1 MKGDFC
7 LWMGSA
13 VSGGGGGVSAVP
25 LGQLNLFLFDEMDQ
39 LRQSVPLEPRAL
51 AHLAGEESSPLLPIG
66 VDLTVSPIPAQTE
79 HRNTQAPTATDP
91 PTAPCHLG
99 TLIHPVNP
107 F

>member
-1 MKGDFC
+1 MDGF
-7 LWMGSA
+7 LLSVVGA
-13 VSGGGGGVSAVP
+13 GGVSAVP
-25 LGQLNLFLFDEMDQ
+25 RGQLNLFLFDEMDQ
-39 LRQSVPLEPRAL
+39 LRQSVPLGPRAL
-51 AHLAGEESSPLLPIG
+51 AHLAREESSPLLPIG

-99 TLIHPVNP
+99 TLIHPVNT